1 MIGEIVGCY
10 RLMQKLGEGSMGEVF
25 LGQHTLSGEQAAVKV
40 LFPPFSKQGM
50 ALSRYF
56 AELRSTN
63 ALGYSGIVKI
73 YDCGAH
79 TSGRAFVCM
88 EFLAGRSLAAALVDL
103 PIGDL
108 ATMIA
113 IGTQVATCL
122 EAVHGRRM
130 IHRALV
136 GVAEAVELAI
146 AHRGGVDDE
155 IEHAA
160 RLRRRESRTVARGQR
175 GAGREGS
182 RQEPRRRPGSAP

>member
-10 RLMQKLGEGSMGEVF
+10 RLLQKLGEGSMGEVF
-25 LGQHTLSGEQAAVKV
+25 LGQHTLSGEQAAIKV

-56 AELRSTN
+56 AKL
-63 ALGYSGIVKI
+63 

-108 ATMIA
+108 STMMA

-130 IHRALV
+130 IHRALK
-136 GVAEAVELAI
+136 
-146 AHRGGVDDE
+146 
-155 IEHAA
+155 
-160 RLRRRESRTVARGQR
+160 
-175 GAGREGS
+175 
-182 RQEPRRRPGSAP
+182 